1 MGESWF
7 QREFMAPRRLAFNVI
22 FYGLHFFFFG
32 YGWHSQATNVKLSAL
47 NGLQYSVWISR
58 GAGLVLA
65 FDGGLILI
73 PMLRNVIKVVR
84 PKVTWLFPAD
94 ENIWF
99 HRQVAYSMA
108 FWAMVH
114 TTAHYVNFINVERT
128 QVRKQTALQIHYEQ
142 PGGITG
148 HFMLLIMLLMYTT
161 ASQKVRTQCFEAFWY
176 THHLAF
182 FFMLGLYTHATGC
195 FVRDSVDPNYIP
207 TFPFYSTEHCLG
219 YLSWRFTIWPG
230 LIYFGERAYREYRA
244 RRSTRLSKVLVHPSG
259 AMELRIIKPSFKYTA
274 GQWLFIQVPEISKF
288 QWHPFTITSAP
299 KDPYVSVH
307 IRQVGDFTRALGDRL
322 GAGPSVVA
330 AMTSAAMK
338 GSEKNEKTGSTRGD
352 FVELD
357 SNSGISLPQ
366 VRIDGPFGAPAED
379 VFDVEVAIL
388 VGAGIG
394 VTPFASIL
402 KDIWYRQRQGNCGT
416 LRRVEFFWIC
426 RDAPSFGW
434 FQSLLSEIEAAQAD
448 PNFLR
453 INVYLT
459 QKINEDMLWNIAVND
474 AGAEY
479 DPLTL
484 LRTRTMF
491 GRPDWMTIYGQMRQ
505 AIESG
510 QYIPGSTSQ
519 LKTKVGTYFC
529 GAGAIAKALKEACL
543 HHTCSTVEFT
553 FAKVRTCPCFPA
565 FKCWLSNA
573 DFRSQEHF

>member
-7 QREFMAPRRLAFNVI
+7 QREFLTPRRLAFNVVW
-22 FYGLHFFFFG
+22 YGVQFFLFG
-32 YGWHSQATNVKLSAL
+32 YGWHTQQANQRLAAL
-47 NGLQYSVWISR
+47 NGLKYSVWTSR

-65 FDGGLILI
+65 FDGGMILI
-73 PMLRNVIKVVR
+73 PMLRNVIRVVR
-84 PKVTWLFPAD
+84 PKLAWLFPAD

-128 QVRKQTALQIHYEQ
+128 QVRQQSALEIHYTQ

-148 HFMLLIMLLMYTT
+148 HFMLLIMVLMYST
-161 ASQKVRTQCFEAFWY
+161 AHQKIRAQCFEAFWY

-182 FFMLGLYTHATGC
+182 FFMIGLYTHATGC
-195 FVRDSVDPNYIP
+195 FVRDSVNPDWTYV
-207 TFPFYSTEHCLG
+207 FPFYSTQHCLG
-219 YLSWRFTIWPG
+219 YESWRYTIWPG
-230 LIYFGERAYREYRA
+230 MAYFGERMYREYRA
-244 RRSTRLSKVLVHPSG
+244 RRATRLSKVLVHPSG

-274 GQWLFIQVPEISKF
+274 GQWLFIQVPEISRW

-299 KDPYVSVH
+299 EDPYVSLH

-330 AMTSAAMK
+330 AMTQAAMK
-338 GSEKNEKTGSTRGD
+338 GAEKDENNLVLGTRGD

-357 SNSGISLPQ
+357 SSSSARPLPT

-379 VFDVEVAIL
+379 VFGCEVAIL

-402 KDIWYRQRQGNCGT
+402 KHIWYRQKKGNIGS
-416 LRRVEFFWIC
+416 LRRVEFFWVC

-434 FQSLLSEIEAAQAD
+434 FQSLLQEVEAAQAD

-484 LRTRTMF
+484 LRSRTMF
-491 GRPDWMTIYGQMRQ
+491 GRPDWMRIYGQITQ
-505 AIESG
+505 AVESG
-510 QYIPGSTSQ
+510 QYIPGSNSQ

-529 GAGAIAKALKEACL
+529 GPGAIAKAIKEATAY
-543 HHTCSTVEFT
+543 HSSSSVEFS
-553 FAKVRTCPCFPA
+553 FAK
-565 FKCWLSNA
+565 
-573 DFRSQEHF
+573 EHF

>member
-7 QREFMAPRRLAFNVI
+7 HREFLAPRRLAFNVI

-32 YGWHSQATNVKLSAL
+32 YGWHSQATNTKLAAL
-47 NGLQYSVWISR
+47 NGLKFSVWTSR

-128 QVRKQTALQIHYEQ
+128 QVRKQLALQIHYTQ

-161 ASQKVRTQCFEAFWY
+161 ASAKVRNQCFEAFWY

-182 FFMLGLYTHATGC
+182 FFMIGLYTHATGC
-195 FVRDSVDPNYIP
+195 FVRDSVNPDYIP

-219 YLSWRFTIWPG
+219 YLSWRYTIWPG
-230 LIYFGERAYREYRA
+230 IIYFGERAYREYRA
-244 RRSTRLSKVLVHPSG
+244 RRSTKLSKVLVHPSG

-274 GQWLFIQVPEISKF
+274 GQWLFIQVPEISSF

-322 GAGPSVVA
+322 GVGPSVVA
-330 AMTSAAMK
+330 AMTSAAIK
-338 GSEKNEKTGSTRGD
+338 GTEKSEKVGSTRGD

-357 SNSGISLPQ
+357 SGSGVSLPQ

-379 VFDVEVAIL
+379 VFDVEVAML

-402 KDIWYRQRQGNCGT
+402 KDIWYRQRSGNCGT

-491 GRPDWMTIYGQMRQ
+491 GRPDWMTIYGQVRQ
-505 AIESG
+505 AIETG

-519 LKTKVGTYFC
+519 LKTKVGTYYC
-529 GAGAIAKALKEACL
+529 GPGAIAKALKEATL
-543 HHTCSTVEFT
+543 HHSCSTVEFT
-553 FAKVRTCPCFPA
+553 FAK
-565 FKCWLSNA
+565 
-573 DFRSQEHF
+573 EHF